1 MSFPRIPS
9 STIPKTKQPNNKQ
22 KTNQAKHNIKNK
34 IIDKNK
40 DKSLVFNNPI
50 LQIHNPNK

>member
-1 MSFPRIPS
+1 MSFPKIPS

-34 IIDKNK
+34 TIDNNK
-40 DKSLVFNNPI
+40 DKSLVFHNPI